1 MNRTLIFTTLLCAG
15 TLHASAQEKTDLA
28 PAAIAPR
35 LVLGSQTGAS
45 LLFDKYSNRS
55 YAVNP
60 TAGISQSIFARYYM
74 GKHLALEGGINL
86 TVYNKETYTDY
97 YYLENSFQARSYD
110 ARMISYEI
118 PLQLQYHL
126 LNKESKLRPYFGV
139 GVTVARDQYR
149 IKHYDGATTSY
160 TTNNSSVFF
169 TQGLTYQINKN
180 WQLNQSLVVKSYG
193 QNGISTG
200 LMFGVG
206 YSFNK

>member
-15 TLHASAQEKTDLA
+15 TLHASAQKKTDLA
-28 PAAIAPR
+28 PAATAPR

-60 TAGISQSIFARYYM
+60 TAGISQNIFARYYM

-86 TVYNKETYTDY
+86 TVYNKETYTGY
-97 YYLENSFQARSYD
+97 YYLENSFQARNYD

-139 GVTVARDQYR
+139 GVTIARDQYR

-160 TTNNSSVFF
+160 TTNNSSIFF
-169 TQGLTYQINKN
+169 TQGLTYQINNN